1 MKEDLITITLFD
13 YQLIDVF
20 GICDI
25 MFGGKEA
32 RRLHSLFV
40 YRGRFAIQVVNAAKP
55 SIIEPF
61 GVRRA

>member
-1 MKEDLITITLFD
+1 M
-13 YQLIDVF
+13 
-20 GICDI
+20 CDI

-40 YRGRFAIQVVNAAKP
+40 YRGRFVIQVVNAAKP
-55 SIIEPF
+55 SIIEAF